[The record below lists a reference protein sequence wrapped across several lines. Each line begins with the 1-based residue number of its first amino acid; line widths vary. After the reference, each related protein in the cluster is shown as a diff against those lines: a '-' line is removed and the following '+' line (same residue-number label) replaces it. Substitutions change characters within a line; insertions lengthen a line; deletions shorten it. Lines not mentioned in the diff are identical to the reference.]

1 MSKIDITSTA
11 LEKGIDLA
19 KDFLDKL
26 ITPSVEETGLLLRDK
41 VTMWKFKNQVR
52 MLNKVRTIVKSK
64 RLTLKLSSQYYQI
77 TFGVLERVDS
87 SQSCNEK

>member
-64 RLTLKLSSQYYQI
+64 RLTLKLSP
-77 TFGVLERVDS
+77 
-87 SQSCNEK
+87 